1 VTRSFREED
10 RQRVLAALTRVD
22 GDRCQVAV
30 LVLGTDGASD
40 LARIEHLAD
49 AAAVDFR
56 DVLYWAEYSPDR
68 LDYPAALSRLGLSRP
83 YPSEGRTADQASIR
97 KCTSSCDGIL
107 SDGAADAALLPQAK
121 SYLRA
126 TRRGPIRSA
135 NASMSAALTHSSEG
149 RCIS

>member
-1 VTRSFREED
+1 MTRSFREED

-83 YPSEGRTADQASIR
+83 YPV
-97 KCTSSCDGIL
+97 
-107 SDGAADAALLPQAK
+107 
-121 SYLRA
+121 
-126 TRRGPIRSA
+126 
-135 NASMSAALTHSSEG
+135 
-149 RCIS
+149 